1 MPGYFR
7 MRRDLTAPLEPAP
20 LPKTVELVAFTSANS
35 RDCCELMNRVYGT
48 SYGNTPEAYETWW
61 ARLIADA
68 EYDPAVMFVAVSKG
82 AVVGFCHC
90 WSVPF
95 VKDLVVDAAWRRRGL
110 GTALLTLALEAFV
123 ARGASSVD
131 LKTDVEN
138 ESAQSLYKRLG
149 FVIVERVEG

>member
-7 MRRDLTAPLEPAP
+7 MRRDLTAPIEPAALPHP
-20 LPKTVELVAFTSANS
+20 LSLVAFNEANS

-48 SYGNTPEAYETWW
+48 GYGTQPESFEAWW
-61 ARLIADA
+61 ATLTADA
-68 EYDPAVMFVAVSKG
+68 EYDPSVMFVALANG

-110 GTALLTLALEAFV
+110 GAALLTRALQTFA
-123 ARGASSVD
+123 ARNATSID
-131 LKTDVEN
+131 LKTDIEN
-138 ESAQSLYKRLG
+138 TTAQSLYKRLG
-149 FVIVERVEG
+149 FVIVERVED

>member
-1 MPGYFR
+1 MAGYFR
-7 MRRDLTAPLEPAP
+7 MQRDLSVPIRPAP
-20 LPKTVELVAFTSANS
+20 PPKAVKLVAFTPGNS

-61 ARLIADA
+61 AKLIADA

-110 GTALLTLALEAFV
+110 GAALLTLALEAF
-123 ARGASSVD
+123 ASRGAISID
-131 LKTDVEN
+131 LKTDIEN
-138 ESAQSLYKRLG
+138 ETAQSLYKRLG
-149 FVIVERVEG
+149 FAIVERVDG